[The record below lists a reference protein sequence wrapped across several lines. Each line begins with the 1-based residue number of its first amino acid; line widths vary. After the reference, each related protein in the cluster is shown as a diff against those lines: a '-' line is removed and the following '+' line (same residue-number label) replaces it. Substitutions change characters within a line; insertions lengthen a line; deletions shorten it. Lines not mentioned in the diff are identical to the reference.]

1 MSHIFQG
8 RNQVDRR
15 NPFDGD
21 SQGNPKLPIHCVT
34 FNLSRLIPWF
44 PFEQSGSIPL
54 DRVRACTDRLKP
66 AQQRGVG
73 SILAKLA
80 RALSAGSHGEKEN
93 VPGAE
98 RAPEH
103 AQQRTT
109 KTSARGGGKAE
120 RHAPS
125 TPRIADEPKHN
136 TPGHHHRSPRSEA
149 PVHPLI
155 ASSGTRNF
163 EKSRASLR
171 TLVWPEYPEEPLGDE
186 LFLQLKKAWSPVLPS
201 TTVTAIFPIGGIR
214 KQDDGTTGCEC
225 LKKAILFER
234 AGDGVAIEEQL
245 ELIFRWITVVLCSK
259 EHTVGLQA
267 LLTTT
272 TELFAYLRDIKYE
285 VSDSEAM
292 LLIPFVLEKASLA
305 KGRFRELFDE
315 LVVQM
320 KVEEVI
326 PMKRLGSV
334 VAVSMLERASHAK
347 ARWAACQ
354 DCSRCVEQLGLSG
367 IGKKGVLVAAKA
379 LSEETLSENR
389 TACLDLMELVLSR
402 MNGDVQRLARIC
414 GSFLSDKARRLVD
427 ERCQRRKTNGIPSK
441 QSEDVTSRRSRIPT
455 PQKATPTPV
464 ERPTSRLSPG
474 IPAPGA
480 TLSGL
485 GTSSGTELQD
495 ELPALVLR
503 HKATA
508 SPAHEGTRGLSANGS
523 NTNHLTRINA
533 STDCMSFSYSS
544 SSILTDHESK
554 PSRLFTPSL
563 PPISSQPPPTLNL
576 PSLRMNAPRESVGAA
591 ADLRARLMKIREKSK
606 NPSEITLSVQPSATV
621 NAEATARTPHAESV
635 TRESLEALSILPSSN
650 QIDGSEYQSGM
661 TAIDELLRAATPLPE
676 GSKILDDGIECMK
689 RFHAALSKQQN
700 VGVGLTSEN
709 LSVLRQSIIHNVD
722 EIIERLARYVSYL
735 IEGLSGSWIL
745 TLLFPLLV

>member
-8 RNQVDRR
+8 RNEIDRR
-15 NPFDGD
+15 NAFDSD
-21 SQGNPKLPIHCVT
+21 SQGNPKLPIHGVCLI
-34 FNLSRLIPWF
+34 LSLFIPLF
-44 PFEQSGSIPL
+44 PFEQNGSMPV
-54 DRVRACTDRLKP
+54 DCVRASTDRLKP

-80 RALSAGSHGEKEN
+80 RALPTGSQVEKEN

-103 AQQRTT
+103 VQQRTT
-109 KTSARGGGKAE
+109 KTSARGGGKGDQ
-120 RHAPS
+120 HAPS
-125 TPRIADEPKHN
+125 TPRIAEEPKQN
-136 TPGHHHRSPRSEA
+136 THGHRHGSPRSEA

-155 ASSGTRNF
+155 ASSGISSL

-171 TLVWPEYPEEPLGDE
+171 TLVWPEYPEEPLGAE
-186 LFLQLKKAWSPVLPS
+186 LFAQLKKAWSPVLPS
-201 TTVTAIFPIGGIR
+201 TTITAFFPIGGIR

-225 LKKAILFER
+225 LKRAILFER

-245 ELIFRWITVVLCSK
+245 ELIFRWITLVLCSK

-305 KGRFRELFDE
+305 KGRFREVFDD

-320 KVEEVI
+320 QVEDVL

-414 GSFLSDKARRLVD
+414 GSSLSDKARRLVE
-427 ERCQRRKTNGIPSK
+427 ERCQRRKTNGVPAK

-455 PQKATPTPV
+455 PQKATPTPA
-464 ERPTSRLSPG
+464 ERPYSRSSPR

-480 TLSGL
+480 TSSGW
-485 GTSSGTELQD
+485 GTSAGSDLQD
-495 ELPALVLR
+495 GLPALVLR

-508 SPAHEGTRGLSANGS
+508 SPAHEGTITLSANGS
-523 NTNHLTRINA
+523 STNHFTRLNA
-533 STDCMSFSYSS
+533 SADSLSFNFSS

-563 PPISSQPPPTLNL
+563 PPISSQPQPTLNL
-576 PSLRMNAPRESVGAA
+576 PSLRMNAPRESIGAA

-606 NPSEITLSVQPSATV
+606 NPSEITFAVPPSATV
-621 NAEATARTPHAESV
+621 NVEAPVPTPHPESV
-635 TRESLEALSILPSSN
+635 TLETYETLPISPHAPPSSN
-650 QIDGSEYQSGM
+650 QKARSEYQSGM
-661 TAIDELLRAATPLPE
+661 TTIDELLRTATPLPE

-689 RFHAALSKQQN
+689 RFHSALSKQQN
-700 VGVGLTSEN
+700 VGVGLTGED
-709 LSVLRQSIIHNVD
+709 LSMLRNQINRNVD
-722 EIIERLARYVSYL
+722 DIIESLARCVSCL
-735 IEGLSGSWIL
+735 IEGLRGS
-745 TLLFPLLV
+745 